1 MTKEEFICEARKI
14 HGDKYDYSK
23 VAEFK
28 NKKDKICIVCPEHG
42 EFWQMANEHL
52 KGHGCSACC
61 GLKKLTTEQFIEKAR
76 KVHGNKY
83 DYSKVEYKNN
93 HTKVCI
99 ICPEH
104 GEFWQVPNAHL
115 SGCGC
120 KKCAGNEK
128 YTTIEFIERA
138 RRIHGDK
145 YDYTK
150 VEYSGANKKVC
161 IICPEHGIFWQKPS
175 SHLLGCGCPK
185 CGNEKCAEKNSSDI
199 NEFIEKARK
208 VHGNK
213 YDYSKVEYK
222 NQKTTVRIICPEHG
236 EFFMTPGAHLAGQG
250 CRKCSNEKLSKER
263 TKPNEQW
270 IEEAK
275 KIHGDRYSYEK
286 TVYRGYRR
294 KVTIT
299 CPIHGDFEQLAYDH
313 HQGKGCP
320 KCRRSWMENDIEDW
334 LVENGLKYIHQYRPK
349 FLVDGKSHF
358 SLDFFLPDYNVA
370 IECNGAQHFVGHTF
384 YSKNIEDIVRR
395 DKRKKQLCEENGIRV
410 LYYTSL
416 TGDLE
421 YFDPVIRDKTKL
433 LTEIKN
439 GR

>member
-1 MTKEEFICEARKI
+1 MAKKLTTEAFIERAKKV
-14 HGDKYDYSK
+14 HGNKYDYSK
-23 VAEFK
+23 VDYVSAHEK
-28 NKKDKICIVCPEHG
+28 VCIICPIHG
-42 EFWQMANEHL
+42 EFWQKPYGHL
-52 KGHGCSACC
+52 NGYGCRKC
-61 GLKKLTTEQFIEKAR
+61 GAESCGEKIASNKEEFIERAK

-83 DYSKVEYKNN
+83 DYSKVEYINSK
-93 HTKVCI
+93 TKVCI
-99 ICPEH
+99 ICPKH
-104 GEFWQVPNAHL
+104 GEFWMEPHAHL
-115 SGCGC
+115 SGQGC
-120 KKCAGNEK
+120 K
-128 YTTIEFIERA
+128 
-138 RRIHGDK
+138 
-145 YDYTK
+145 
-150 VEYSGANKKVC
+150 
-161 IICPEHGIFWQKPS
+161 
-175 SHLLGCGCPK
+175 L
-185 CGNEKCAEKNSSDI
+185 
-199 NEFIEKARK
+199 
-208 VHGNK
+208 
-213 YDYSKVEYK
+213 
-222 NQKTTVRIICPEHG
+222 
-236 EFFMTPGAHLAGQG
+236 
-250 CRKCSNEKLSKER
+250 CSREKLGKER
-263 TKPNEQW
+263 RKSTETW
-270 IEEAK
+270 IEEVR

-286 TVYRGYRR
+286 TVYRGHRR

-370 IECNGAQHFVGHTF
+370 IECHGAQHFVGHTF

-395 DKRKKQLCEENGIRV
+395 DKRKKQLCEENGIKV

-416 TGDLE
+416 TGNLE